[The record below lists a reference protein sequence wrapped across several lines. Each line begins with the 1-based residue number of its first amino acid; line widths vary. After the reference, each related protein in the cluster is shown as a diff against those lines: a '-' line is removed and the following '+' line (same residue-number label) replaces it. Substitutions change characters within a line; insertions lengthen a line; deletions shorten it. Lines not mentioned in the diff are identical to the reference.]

1 MSVNA
6 LLPVG
11 PELLLFALA
20 VVVILLGALGWRRLA
35 GPLTMVGFIAAF
47 AATFLV
53 SEGAFV
59 FNDLYEQDALA
70 LFMKRLFIGSA
81 AISLLG
87 SMTLTHRA
95 FRDRSAEYHFALI
108 VSVLGMSV

>member
-1 MSVNA
+1 MSMGA
-6 LLPVG
+6 LIPVG
-11 PELLLFALA
+11 PELLLFTLA
-20 VVVILLGALGWRRLA
+20 VTVILLGAFGWRRAA

-53 SEGAFV
+53 PEGAFV

-70 LFMKRLFIGSA
+70 LFAKRVFIGSA

-87 SMTLTHRA
+87 SMTLVHRA
-95 FRDRSAEYHFALI
+95 FRDRSAEYHFA
-108 VSVLGMSV
+108 